1 MMVDVL
7 LYLVICI
14 ATLIA
19 CEIAIQAPLRSA
31 LGELLN
37 LIQRSYK
44 TIKSSKISDHW
55 KETILPIYSLRMF
68 KASFLL
74 ICLILLIAAPFALA
88 ILFLDAGNIDLM
100 KELESTQ
107 TILSM
112 TGLAILYIWL
122 RINILHG

>member
-1 MMVDVL
+1 VL

-19 CEIAIQAPLRSA
+19 CEIAIHAPFRST

-37 LIQRSYK
+37 LMQRSYK
-44 TIKSSKISDHW
+44 TIKSSKVSDHW

-74 ICLILLIAAPFALA
+74 IYLILLMAAPFALA
-88 ILFLDAGNIDLM
+88 VFFLDNGNIDLM
-100 KELESTQ
+100 AELETTQ
-107 TILSM
+107 TILLM

-122 RINILHG
+122 RIKILHG